1 MKNIK
6 RLLLVAVLGLGVC
19 GLTIAQVHRSGAMG
33 HDTSPLHA
41 DAAAM
46 AKHFAEVFPQI
57 AAFDMNKD
65 GKLDESEREA
75 LGKGIADGT
84 LQFPA
89 HTPPHGA
96 KPSPEM
102 MLNHIAEMYGRV
114 ALYDVNHDNQ
124 LDENEQAALRSA
136 IEQGEFAPQVERPH
150 AIGSP
155 H

>member
-6 RLLLVAVLGLGVC
+6 RLLVVAVLGLGVC

-33 HDTSPLHA
+33 HDMPPLHG
-41 DAAAM
+41 DAAAI

-57 AAFDMNKD
+57 AAFDRNKD

-75 LGKGIADGT
+75 LGKAIADGT
-84 LQFPA
+84 LQFPG

-96 KPSPEM
+96 KPSPEA

-114 ALYDVNHDNQ
+114 ALYDANHDNQ
-124 LDENEQAALRSA
+124 LDESEQAAIRGA
-136 IEQGEFAPQVERPH
+136 IEQGEFAPQLERSH
-150 AIGSP
+150 ASGSP
-155 H
+155 R